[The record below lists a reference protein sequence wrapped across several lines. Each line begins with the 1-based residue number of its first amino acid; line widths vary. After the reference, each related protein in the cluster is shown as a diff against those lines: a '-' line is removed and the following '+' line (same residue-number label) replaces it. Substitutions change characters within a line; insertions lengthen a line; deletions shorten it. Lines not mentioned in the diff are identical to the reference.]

1 MKKWLMPV
9 IFATMLGLAACGG
22 RANDVNNDTAGTD
35 NKAADNNNAEE
46 TAGRGDGE
54 EVYKENCASCHG
66 DDLSV
71 NVGPALD
78 NVGSDH
84 SVDDIKKV
92 IEDGQGSIPAAIVSG
107 DDEDAVAEW
116 LAEHD

>member
-1 MKKWLMPV
+1 MAV
-9 IFATMLGLAACGG
+9 IFATMLVLAACVCGSSDFY
-22 RANDVNNDTAGTD
+22 NDNGAAEHN
-35 NKAADNNNAEE
+35 AADNNNAEE
-46 TAGRGDGE
+46 TADSVDGE

-66 DDLSV
+66 DDLSG

-92 IEDGQGSIPAAIVSG
+92 IEDGQGSMPAGIVSG

>member
-1 MKKWLMPV
+1 MKKWLMAV
-9 IFATMLGLAACGG
+9 IFATMLVLAACGG
-22 RANDVNNDTAGTD
+22 GANDGNNDNGAAD
-35 NKAADNNNAEE
+35 NNAADNNNSEE
-46 TAGRGDGE
+46 TADSGDGE

-66 DDLSV
+66 DDLSG

-84 SVDDIKKV
+84 SVDDIKQV
-92 IEDGQGSIPAAIVSG
+92 IEDGQGSMPAGIVSG